1 MRGDGKVY
9 LPEVAPLIHMETIT
23 LSVTRD
29 DEGSDSLHS
38 VPTDSFYMIPD
49 PGTTALASLHK
60 ATSNATKSTRD
71 LIFFIALIHLC
82 LLILIFCRLL
92 CVVCV

>member
-49 PGTTALASLHK
+49 PGTTALALPPFTK
-60 ATSNATKSTRD
+60 QLATQPSQPV
-71 LIFFIALIHLC
+71 I
-82 LLILIFCRLL
+82 
-92 CVVCV
+92 